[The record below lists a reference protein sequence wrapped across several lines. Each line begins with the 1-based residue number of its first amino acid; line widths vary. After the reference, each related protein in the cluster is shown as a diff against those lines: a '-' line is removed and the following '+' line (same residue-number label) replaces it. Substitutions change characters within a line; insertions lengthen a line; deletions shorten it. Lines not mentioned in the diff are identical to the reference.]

1 MTASPSRRL
10 KLLEKRDPPADD
22 GGPDMEA
29 LSNGMAKPEV
39 PAVESRSRNA
49 ERTQRAILDAALQAF
64 AITGFAGTRLDHVA
78 EAVKI
83 DKRLIYYYFKSKE
96 GLFLAVLEDAYR
108 GIREAESKL
117 DLDTPEP
124 IEAIRKLVEF
134 SWSYYLAH
142 PEFVTLINSE
152 NLHRARHLEKS
163 TLIRDI
169 NSPLIDTLAR
179 VLEKGRSQG
188 VFRGGVD
195 PLQLYISIVGL
206 TYFYLSNQHTLS
218 LVFGRSLMTTKALN
232 ERLSHVVEYTLGYL
246 VRE

>member
-1 MTASPSRRL
+1 MTSLNKVA
-10 KLLEKRDPPADD
+10 A
-22 GGPDMEA
+22 GMEVT
-29 LSNGMAKPEV
+29 S
-39 PAVESRSRNA
+39 VESRSRNA

-64 AITGFAGTRLDHVA
+64 ATTGFAGTRLDHIA
-78 EAVKI
+78 DAAKI
-83 DKRLIYYYFKSKE
+83 DKRLIYYYFKNKE

-117 DLDTPEP
+117 DLDALGP

-169 NSPLIDTLAR
+169 NSPLIDTLGKI
-179 VLEKGRSQG
+179 LEKGRSQG

-218 LVFGRSLMTTKALN
+218 LVFGRNLMATKALN